1 MLVTLDVLR
10 KYGACEQWRKIFAYR
25 FPKGLNIETRDD
37 FIDALILG
45 GMHPVAK
52 WVVTLGIFDK
62 IDLGRADLSRADLSR
77 ADLSGA
83 DLSGADLDG
92 AYLGRANLSGAN
104 LSGADLSG
112 ADLSGADLSGAD
124 LSGAGLD
131 GADLSGANLG
141 RAYLGRADLSGANLS
156 DVRGVKSA
164 QLALAK
170 NLDAAFPAALVEKES
185 AELSAQT
192 S

>member
-62 IDLGRADLSRADLSR
+62 IDLGRADLSRADLS
-77 ADLSGA
+77 
-83 DLSGADLDG
+83 
-92 AYLGRANLSGAN
+92 
-104 LSGADLSG
+104 
-112 ADLSGADLSGAD
+112 GADLSGAD

-131 GADLSGANLG
+131 GAD
-141 RAYLGRADLSGANLS
+141 LS